1 MLNKADKL
9 MNVNLRP
16 YDLRRHAIMQ
26 ADSGTPI
33 EIVSKVILIH
43 ANLAEIQIV
52 EKGYE
57 SDSYEID

>member
-1 MLNKADKL
+1 